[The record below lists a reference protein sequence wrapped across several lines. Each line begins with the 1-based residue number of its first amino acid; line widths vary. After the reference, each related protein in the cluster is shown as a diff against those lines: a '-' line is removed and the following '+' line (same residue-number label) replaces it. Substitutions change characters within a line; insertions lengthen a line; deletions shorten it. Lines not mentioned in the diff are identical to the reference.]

1 MIFDFLE
8 RTSIGLWNS
17 IIDFSTLIMLII
29 YMVAFFVAQYYLI
42 KFYIAII
49 KFITNI
55 PLIKQYIEKFN
66 KKLESS
72 IIGSYIKKED
82 SPDINKD

>member
-49 KFITNI
+49 KFISNI

-72 IIGSYIKKED
+72 IIGNYIKKED
-82 SPDINKD
+82 SPDINKE